1 VAPNSTYDNS
11 NRWMH
16 RFACFLAFATFV
28 LIVAGA
34 SVTSHRAG
42 LSVPDWPTTYGQF
55 MFSFPTSKWVGN
67 ILYEHGHRLIAS
79 TVGILTII
87 LAFWLV
93 RRESRRWVRG
103 LGIVAL
109 AAVIAQGI
117 LGGLTVRF
125 MLPPAISIAHAG
137 LAEMFFCIT
146 VSLAFFTSERWK
158 QGPPA
163 VEMANATFVRRLC
176 LASTIAVYC
185 QILLGAAVR
194 HAETGLLA
202 HVFGAGLVFACV
214 VASVAAI
221 LFAVK
226 QAGFLR
232 NALLLLFL
240 ITAQMA
246 LGLLTLIARL
256 PKNAPEQPSALQ
268 VFLPT
273 AHLALGA
280 LILATS
286 LAIALKAYRFLAPP
300 KEVTAMPFAAGA
312 LS

>member
-1 VAPNSTYDNS
+1 
-11 NRWMH
+11 MH

-34 SVTSHRAG
+34 NVTSHRAG

-146 VSLAFFTSERWK
+146 VALALFTSERWK
-158 QGPPA
+158 QGPTA
-163 VEMANATFVRRLC
+163 VEMANAESVRRLC
-176 LASTIAVYC
+176 LMSTTVVYL
-185 QILLGAAVR
+185 QILLGATIR
-194 HAETGLLA
+194 HAETGLVA
-202 HVFGAGLVFACV
+202 HVFGAGLLFACV
-214 VASVAAI
+214 IASVAAI
-221 LFAVK
+221 LFTVK
-226 QAGFLR
+226 QPRFLR

-240 ITAQMA
+240 VVVQMA
-246 LGLLTLIARL
+246 LGLVTLITRL
-256 PKNAPEQPSALQ
+256 PKNAPEQPSPLQ

>member
-1 VAPNSTYDNS
+1 LLLGICD
-11 NRWMH
+11 
-16 RFACFLAFATFV
+16 
-28 LIVAGA
+28 GA
-34 SVTSHRAG
+34 NVTSHRAG

-55 MFSFPTSKWVGN
+55 MFFFPTSKWVGN

-79 TVGILTII
+79 AVGILTII
-87 LAFWLV
+87 LAFWLE
-93 RRESRRWVRG
+93 RRESRRWVRS

-125 MLPPAISIAHAG
+125 MLPPSISIAHAG
-137 LAEMFFCIT
+137 LAEMFFCMT
-146 VSLAFFTSERWK
+146 VALALFTSERWE

-163 VEMANATFVRRLC
+163 AEMANAKFVRGLC
-176 LASTIAVYC
+176 LVLTIAVYI

-202 HVFGAGLVFACV
+202 HVFGAGLLFACV

-221 LFAVK
+221 LFTVK
-226 QAGFLR
+226 QPRFLR

-240 ITAQMA
+240 VVVQMA
-246 LGLLTLIARL
+246 LGLATLITRL
-256 PKNAPEQPSALQ
+256 PKNATEQPSPLQ

-286 LAIALKAYRFLAPP
+286 LAIVLKTYRFLAPP
-300 KEVTAMPFAAGA
+300 KEETAMPFTAGA